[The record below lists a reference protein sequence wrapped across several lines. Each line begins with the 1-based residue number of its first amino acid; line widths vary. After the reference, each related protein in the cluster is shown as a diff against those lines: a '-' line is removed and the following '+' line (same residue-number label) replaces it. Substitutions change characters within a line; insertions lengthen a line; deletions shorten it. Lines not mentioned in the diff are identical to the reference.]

1 MRLIEFY
8 RDEALVA
15 DVKKPDWNQFLEGD
29 EKKLGLSKDVVR
41 KLREMNPALKDGSS
55 TEDFLKNVRSQVK
68 SGPTSPAVAR
78 APGAAS
84 PVGVKTGPLTPHAAP
99 TAGDLLTAVAALKL
113 AHDQENLKLDEEMKR
128 LVAQQRANKDT
139 TCAKLLDAVLDID
152 PGLTSPKSNFVL
164 AQEKKF
170 LDGVGFSM
178 EKLVE
183 RQRSRPVKK

>member
-1 MRLIEFY
+1 
-8 RDEALVA
+8 VA
-15 DVKKPDWNQFLEGD
+15 DSKKPDWNQFLEGD

-68 SGPTSPAVAR
+68 SGPSSSVAR

-84 PVGVKTGPLTPHAAP
+84 PVGVKTGPGAAAVAP
-99 TAGDLLTAVAALKL
+99 GDLLTAVSALKL
-113 AHDQENLKLDEEMKR
+113 AHDQQNLKLDEEMKK
-128 LVAQQRANKDT
+128 LVAQQRSNRDL
-139 TCAKLLDAVLDID
+139 TCERLLDAVLDID

-164 AQEKKF
+164 SQEKKF
-170 LDGVGFSM
+170 LDSVGFSM

-183 RQRSRPVKK
+183 RQKLRPAKK